1 MLKYST
7 KTKKIVADEEVAV
20 APEAADLLF
29 EAEDVA
35 ELIAEVTDKVVEVT
49 ADGDEV
55 TFAVGDAEAGE
66 DVEEYAVTAE
76 GDEEVLEAS
85 NKSIRGKAP
94 VAASRRPMA
103 RKPMASRPVSA
114 SRRPIPARRPV
125 SASRR
130 PMERTTAPVKASKSI
145 KVMPKSKRTEQ

>member
-85 NKSIRGKAP
+85 RKTLRGKAP
-94 VAASRRPMA
+94 VAASRRPMPA
-103 RKPMASRPVSA
+103 RKPMARRPISA
-114 SRRPIPARRPV
+114 SRKPMPARKTMARKV
-125 SASRR
+125 
-130 PMERTTAPVKASKSI
+130 EPVKASKSI

>member
-1 MLKYST
+1 MFKYST

-66 DVEEYAVTAE
+66 DIEEYAITAE
-76 GDEEVLEAS
+76 GDEEIVEAS
-85 NKSIRGKAP
+85 RRILRGKRP
-94 VAASRRPMA
+94 VSASSRPMA
-103 RKPMASRPVSA
+103 RKPMARKPMA
-114 SRRPIPARRPV
+114 RRPI

-130 PMERTTAPVKASKSI
+130 PMPARKPMARTAEPVKASKSI
-145 KVMPKSKRTEQ
+145 KVMPKSKRVEK